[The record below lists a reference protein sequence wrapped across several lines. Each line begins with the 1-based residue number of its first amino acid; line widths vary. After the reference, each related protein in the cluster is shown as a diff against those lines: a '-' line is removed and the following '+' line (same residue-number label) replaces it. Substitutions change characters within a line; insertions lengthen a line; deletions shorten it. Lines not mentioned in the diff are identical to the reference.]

1 MLKLLALVFLIIA
14 VLVFFFWALPAHG
27 ADGSGW
33 VVGILVLIA
42 VVIVLISLRN
52 TGKALTD
59 ESGGH

>member
-14 VLVFFFWALPAHG
+14 ILVFFFWALPASG
-27 ADGSGW
+27 AEGSGW

>member
-14 VLVFFFWALPAHG
+14 ALVFFFWALPAGG

-33 VVGILVLIA
+33 VVSILVLIA
-42 VVIVLISLRN
+42 LVIVLISLRN

>member
-1 MLKLLALVFLIIA
+1 MKYLALVF
-14 VLVFFFWALPAHG
+14 FALSLLSGLLWGRPTHW

-33 VVGILVLIA
+33 VTGILAGIGLFI
-42 VVIVLISLRN
+42 LWLSYRN